1 MNKLK
6 IFNIFDLIYILFLLV
21 RIIFFKDDVIYS
33 NLFDEISYIYIFI
46 IRYVIGVYYIFNVK
60 KIFYFNIIFKIITDF
75 IIYIFLI
82 VLQRAYI
89 YGLVLSFLIA
99 ILEVFY
105 NMLIIIPL
113 SFIVIFKYRNLKNI
127 KITVII
133 FLVILLIIFYI
144 FDICII
150 FSGFNI
156 LSNAILLP

>member
-6 IFNIFDLIYILFLLV
+6 IFNIFDLIYILFLLA
-21 RIIFFKDDVIYS
+21 ISIFFKDGVIYP
-33 NLFDEISYIYIFI
+33 NLFDEMCYIYIFI
-46 IRYVIGVYYIFNVK
+46 IRYIIGVYYIFNTK

-89 YGLVLSFLIA
+89 YGLVLSFFIV

-105 NMLIIIPL
+105 NILIIIPL
-113 SFIVIFKYRNLKNI
+113 SLIAIFKYRNLKNI
-127 KITVII
+127 KITII
-133 FLVILLIIFYI
+133 LLLIIFFI

>member
-1 MNKLK
+1 MC
-6 IFNIFDLIYILFLLV
+6 
-21 RIIFFKDDVIYS
+21 
-33 NLFDEISYIYIFI
+33 YIYIFI
-46 IRYVIGVYYIFNVK
+46 IRYIIGVYYIFNTK

-89 YGLVLSFLIA
+89 YGLVLSFLIV

-105 NMLIIIPL
+105 NILIIIPL
-113 SFIVIFKYRNLKNI
+113 SLIAIFKYRNLTNI
-127 KITVII
+127 KITII
-133 FLVILLIIFYI
+133 LLLIIFFI
-144 FDICII
+144 FDMCII